1 MKSATL
7 IKRIQLA
14 ALLVSALTVGTSF
27 AQQAFADASE
37 PIATAQSAMAKSD
50 WASAE
55 KALLPASQLKPANP
69 FVYYEMARVYEN
81 TNRVEAARQIYQGL
95 VALPDAEQRQ
105 YTMVV
110 RNTKEQYMTTL
121 TAQAQSRLNAIGSQP
136 VVVARAAPVSFF
148 QKQNGRF
155 PKKNCNN
162 LKLLKPNFYLI
173 LQVGELTEK
182 FQNTLLGCIMTI
194 HFYSI

>member
-1 MKSATL
+1 MRTL
-7 IKRIQLA
+7 LIIKRLQAITLA
-14 ALLVSALTVGTSF
+14 TALLACISPVAF
-27 AQQAFADASE
+27 AQAFADASE
-37 PIATAQSAMAKSD
+37 PIATAQAAMAKSD

-136 VVVARAAPVSFF
+136 VVVARAAPAPVAPVAAVAAPAMAVNAVDADRKSTRL
-148 QKQNGRF
+148 NSSH
-155 PKKNCNN
+155 P
-162 LKLLKPNFYLI
+162 
-173 LQVGELTEK
+173 
-182 FQNTLLGCIMTI
+182 
-194 HFYSI
+194 SISRMPSSA